1 MRHWSKVVIL
11 PMDIQLYQHNLL
23 ERISSLY
30 NCLCNYFKNHLT
42 MCVNLLLD
50 FLFGFTDRLIF
61 TSLISKIGSKKPDGN
76 NGAPGGEGSSVAYPF
91 WL

>member
-1 MRHWSKVVIL
+1 
-11 PMDIQLYQHNLL
+11 
-23 ERISSLY
+23 
-30 NCLCNYFKNHLT
+30 

>member
-1 MRHWSKVVIL
+1 MRHWSKFVIL

-30 NCLCNYFKNHLT
+30 NCLCNYFKNHLPV
-42 MCVNLLLD
+42 CVNLLLD
-50 FLFGFTDRLIF
+50 FLFGFIDRLIF
-61 TSLISKIGSKKPDGN
+61 PKIGSKKADGN
-76 NGAPGGEGSSVAYPF
+76 NGAPGGKGGSVAYSL